1 MHPLLQGASSIMTV
15 AIMVP
20 KFLSYLESMK
30 GASPHTL
37 RSYKHDLTLFFAS
50 CVEDPDRKAIR
61 AFIASQRENGISK
74 RTVARRLASLRSF
87 FHYCLKEGVISE
99 NPAELIENP
108 KMEKKIPHSI
118 SYEQVEYFFSLPDTS
133 TYLGLR
139 DKAIMELFYSSGLR
153 LSELSGLNKMDFDK
167 NELLLLV
174 RGKGKKERIV
184 PITESAASWI
194 EKYLSH
200 SKRPLHGEAIFLNKW
215 GERITPRSIDRLF
228 VSYLRK
234 SGLAETITPHIIRHT
249 IATHWLEHGMDVK
262 TIQLLLGHA
271 SMATTTIYAE
281 VSSEL
286 KKKTIKN
293 FHPRG

>member
-1 MHPLLQGASSIMTV
+1 MATDLI
-15 AIMVP
+15 P
-20 KFLSYLESMK
+20 KFLAYLQTLK
-30 GASPHTL
+30 GASAHTI
-37 RSYKHDLTLFFAS
+37 RSYAHDLSLFFEI
-50 CVEDPDRKAIR
+50 CKEKEPDRKAIR
-61 AFIASQRENGISK
+61 IFIASQREEGISK
-74 RTVARRLASLRSF
+74 RSIARRLASLRSYF
-87 FHYCLKEGVISE
+87 RYCLKEGHITK

-108 KMEKKIPHSI
+108 KIEKRIPHSI

-139 DKAIMELFYSSGLR
+139 DRTIMELFYSSGLR
-153 LSELSGLNKMDFDK
+153 LSELSGLNKSDFDHT
-167 NELLLLV
+167 ELLVLV

-184 PITESAASWI
+184 PITESAAKWLDL
-194 EKYLSH
+194 YLSH
-200 SKRPLHGEAIFLNKW
+200 TNRPLDEDAIFLNKF
-215 GERITPRSIDRLF
+215 GYRISPRSIDRLF